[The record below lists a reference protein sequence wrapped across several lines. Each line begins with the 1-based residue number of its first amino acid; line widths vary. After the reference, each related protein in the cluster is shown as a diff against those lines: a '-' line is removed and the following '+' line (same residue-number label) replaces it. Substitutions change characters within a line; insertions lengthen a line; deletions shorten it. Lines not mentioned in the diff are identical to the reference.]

1 MHSMAER
8 PTQTS
13 RQKECLQC
21 SMIRYLTFLLLFTGH
36 VFWEFDKFWFDE
48 EPADIM
54 QFGPMRDKF
63 NRKMLHKLSKSQTIL
78 QSEFQKKE

>member
-1 MHSMAER
+1 M
-8 PTQTS
+8 
-13 RQKECLQC
+13 
-21 SMIRYLTFLLLFTGH
+21 LLFTGH

-48 EPADIM
+48 EPVDIM

-63 NRKMLHKLSKSQTIL
+63 NRKLLHKLSKSQTIL